1 MMRHHPGVMSENH
14 KRCSNIEF
22 PYMYVFKALLNRRSK
37 AKPLQ
42 IGGFRECEEYVQI
55 VHEI

>member
-22 PYMYVFKALLNRRSK
+22 PYIKFCSAKTCKKWANELEIEEDSK
-37 AKPLQ
+37 GEVMAM
-42 IGGFRECEEYVQI
+42 
-55 VHEI
+55 